1 VHSILLE
8 AKDRSGGKVEQHL
21 VGAKLEQ
28 RHPEVEISNFPGH
41 ASDAATGRVGDFAV
55 GNTCYHVTATPS
67 HGVIKKAA
75 SNLSSGL
82 HPILLVP
89 GDQVDKARHLAE
101 DQGIAERI
109 MIIAIEDFI
118 ALNIVEMSV
127 GQQEQF
133 TANLK
138 AIIAKYNRRLE
149 EAETDMS
156 LKIELQ

>member
-1 VHSILLE
+1 
-8 AKDRSGGKVEQHL
+8 